1 MFEGGLEMVIK
12 EENEVTVKITCSQD
26 ELFNCLI
33 KEGFKE
39 GRKFSLD
46 DYYFIP
52 RNLDIKNLATRE
64 ILSKSIII
72 RYIVDDGKIVQKIT
86 FKIKN
91 IADNGDIISQRAIN
105 CDVLNV
111 EDAKRLFEALG
122 YYKIMNIKENDVIY
136 FRNEFELAIKYIE
149 NSDILIEIETE
160 SNTEWDTIEK
170 IKNIISKINIPIEK
184 DNYFIKKAENE
195 LNKILGRQIN

>member
-1 MFEGGLEMVIK
+1 MAIK
-12 EENEVTVKITCSQD
+12 DENEVTIKVTCSQD
-26 ELFNCLI
+26 ELLNCLI
-33 KEGFKE
+33 KNGFKE

-52 RNLDIKNLATRE
+52 KKLDIKNMSTRE

-72 RYIVDDGKIVQKIT
+72 RYIVDNGDIVQKIT
-86 FKIKN
+86 FKIKD
-91 IADNGDIISQRAIN
+91 IADNGDIISQKAIN
-105 CDVLNV
+105 CDVLSI
-111 EDAKRLFEALG
+111 EDAKKLFKALG
-122 YYKIMNIKENDVIY
+122 YYEIMNIKENDVIY
-136 FRNEFELAIKYIE
+136 YKNKFELALKYIE

-195 LNKILGRQIN
+195 LNKILGRKIN

>member
-1 MFEGGLEMVIK
+1 MAIK
-12 EENEVTVKITCSQD
+12 EENEVTIKVTCSQD
-26 ELFNCLI
+26 ELLNCLI
-33 KEGFKE
+33 KDGFKE

-52 RNLDIKNLATRE
+52 KNLDIKNLSTRE

-72 RYIVDDGKIVQKIT
+72 RYIVDNGDIVQKIT
-86 FKIKN
+86 FKIKD

-105 CDVLNV
+105 CDVLNI
-111 EDAKRLFEALG
+111 EDAKKLFKALG
-122 YYKIMNIKENDVIY
+122 YYEIMNIKENDVIY
-136 FRNEFELAIKYIE
+136 YKNKFELALKYIE

-184 DNYFIKKAENE
+184 DNYFVKKAENE
-195 LNKILGRQIN
+195 LNKILGRKIN

>member
-1 MFEGGLEMVIK
+1 MAIK
-12 EENEVTVKITCSQD
+12 EENEVTIKVTCSQD
-26 ELFNCLI
+26 KLLNCLI

-52 RNLDIKNLATRE
+52 QNLNIKSLSARE

-72 RYIVDDGKIVQKIT
+72 RYIVDNGDIFQKIT
-86 FKIKN
+86 FKIKD

-105 CDVLNV
+105 CDVLNI
-111 EDAKRLFEALG
+111 EDAKKLFKALG
-122 YYKIMNIKENDVIY
+122 YYEIMNIKEHDVIY
-136 FRNEFELAIKYIE
+136 YKNKFELALKYIE

-195 LNKILGRQIN
+195 LNKILGKQIN

>member
-1 MFEGGLEMVIK
+1 MAIK
-12 EENEVTVKITCSQD
+12 DENEVTIKVTCSQD
-26 ELFNCLI
+26 ELLNCLI
-33 KEGFKE
+33 K
-39 GRKFSLD
+39 D

-52 RNLDIKNLATRE
+52 KKLDIKNMSTRE

-72 RYIVDDGKIVQKIT
+72 RYIVDNGDIVQKIT
-86 FKIKN
+86 FKIKD
-91 IADNGDIISQRAIN
+91 IADNGDIISQKAIN
-105 CDVLNV
+105 CDVLNI
-111 EDAKRLFEALG
+111 EDAKKLFKALG
-122 YYKIMNIKENDVIY
+122 YYEIMNIKENDVIY
-136 FRNEFELAIKYIE
+136 YKNKFELALKYIE

-195 LNKILGRQIN
+195 LNKILGRKIN